1 MSGLTYYLLS
11 TPSTPFTQASVD
23 HESSLALDFPPQCP
37 QKQTGLGFHKGT
49 CFADKAD
56 SCALCITGDG
66 LCKPILGSITVK
78 KVWED
83 AECAVRQLL
92 AE

>member
-1 MSGLTYYLLS
+1 MQDDQTGEVQYFEW
-11 TPSTPFTQASVD
+11 PCRGAQD
-23 HESSLALDFPPQCP
+23 SSANGLALDFPPQCP

-83 AECAVRQLL
+83 SEGAVRQLL